1 MPAHKPN
8 APDVQQLFRSA
19 AAEGA
24 LSAETLISLAIPDLG
39 AQIQAG
45 LGVSPDDVPA
55 SEVVL
60 VTQMPDDSGSI
71 QHGKNAQL
79 VRDGHNQVLDALLT
93 SKQRDSIL
101 AHTRYLNG
109 QVLFPY
115 RPLQQAV
122 RMDAKNYDPQLGTPL
137 YDQTMVLLGTVLA
150 KTQEFADAG
159 VQSRSVTLLLT
170 DGGDCGSTRFR
181 ARDVRRLVKDLLRA
195 ETHVVAAMGLD
206 DGTTDFRAVFREM
219 GIEDRWIL
227 TPGAS
232 AAEVRA
238 AFSLFSQSAVRLS
251 QSRQAAGPV
260 SLGGFASRP

>member
-1 MPAHKPN
+1 MPANKPH
-8 APDVQQLFRSA
+8 APDVQQLFQSA

-181 ARDVRRLVKDLLRA
+181 ARDVKRLVDTTARRDARGGGDGPRRRHHRLPRRLPRDGHRGSLDPHAGRERGRGARGLLALLA
-195 ETHVVAAMGLD
+195 ERGAAQPEPAGRGPSVA
-206 DGTTDFRAVFREM
+206 
-219 GIEDRWIL
+219 RWI
-227 TPGAS
+227 
-232 AAEVRA
+232 
-238 AFSLFSQSAVRLS
+238 
-251 QSRQAAGPV
+251 GP
-260 SLGGFASRP
+260 